1 MERNTFIGIA
11 LMFVLFYIWSTINAP
26 TEAEIAEQKRIQ
38 DSLNLS
44 KTEQVIPQSEQEQLQ
59 VTDANNVVANNPV
72 DSAAQSNF
80 LTQKYGPAAGLMSG
94 SEQLFT
100 LENELMK
107 VNLSSKGAQIRSVDL
122 KTHNKIIEDE
132 DEVRSSIPVTLM
144 EDEKNTFSY
153 ELPFNNASERIGT
166 KDLYFTGAKRG
177 NRVEFTAQMNNG
189 GNIVQSYELKPQV
202 NEEGQSE
209 DGYVIDYDVSFN
221 GLDNSFKSGTDEIK
235 LHWDSYLDKIELS
248 PYYESW
254 YSTVYF
260 KPTDDDFSYCNCRMA
275 DQDEVDERLK
285 WVSHSNQYFNATL
298 ITEDH
303 FNSGTFETVP
313 LEEDDE
319 DLKLVK
325 SEIMIPFDRTKFNMS
340 FYTGPNEFNK
350 LAAVGDNLEDI
361 IPYGWSLFGTVN
373 RWVVRPA
380 FNALSSIISSKGL
393 VIILLTLIIKVL
405 LFPLMYK
412 MLHSQAKM
420 GALKPK
426 LAHLKEKFKDEPQKM
441 QMENMKIYREY
452 GVSPLGGCLP
462 MVIQMPIWI
471 ALYRF
476 FPASI
481 EFRQKSFWWADD
493 LSAFDAFINLPFDI
507 PYFGAHISLF
517 TVLWAIT
524 TVIYTYYNSKMTDMN
539 AINPMMKYM
548 QYFMPIMFLGF
559 FNTYASGLTCYL
571 FFSSLINILQI
582 VGAKRFLF
590 DNDKIL
596 ADLEEKKKNKPEK
609 KKSGF
614 QARLE
619 AAMAEQ
625 QRKQAKNKKK
635 K

>member
-1 MERNTFIGIA
+1 MERNTFIGVV
-11 LMFVLFYIWSTINAP
+11 LLFVLFYIWSTINAP

-38 DSLNLS
+38 DSLKLS
-44 KTEQVIPQSEQEQLQ
+44 QTEQVLSQEEQDQIQSSNPTSITQ
-59 VTDANNVVANNPV
+59 NNPV
-72 DSAAQSNF
+72 DSAAQSTF

-94 SEQLFT
+94 SEELFT

-107 VNLSSKGAQIRSVDL
+107 VSFTSKGAKIKQVEL
-122 KTHNKIIEDE
+122 KTENKITEDE
-132 DEVRSSIPVTLM
+132 NGVRSNGPVILM
-144 EDEKNTFSY
+144 EDEKNVFNY
-153 ELPFNNASERIGT
+153 ELPFNNASERVGT
-166 KDLYFTGAKRG
+166 KDLYFSGAKRG
-177 NRVEFTAQMNNG
+177 NRVEFTAKMNNG
-189 GNIVQSYELKPQV
+189 GSIVQTYELKPQT
-202 NEEGQSE
+202 NE
-209 DGYVIDYDVSFN
+209 DGTTEVGYLIDYDVSFN
-221 GLDNSFKSGTDEIK
+221 GLDNSFKSGTEHIK
-235 LHWDSYLDKIELS
+235 LQWDSYLDRIELS

-260 KPTDDDFSYCNCRMA
+260 KPSDDDFSYCNCRMD

-285 WVSHSNQYFNATL
+285 WVSHSNQYYNATL

-303 FNSGTFETVP
+303 FSSGVFETIG
-313 LEEDDE
+313 LEDE
-319 DLKLVK
+319 DSDLKFVK
-325 SEIMIPFDRTKFNMS
+325 SEILIPFDKNKFNMS
-340 FYTGPNEFNK
+340 FYTGPNEFDR
-350 LAAVGDNLEDI
+350 LRAAGNNLEDI

-380 FNALSSIISSKGL
+380 FDLLSTLISSKGL
-393 VIILLTLIIKVL
+393 VIILLTLIIKML

-493 LSAFDAFINLPFDI
+493 LSAFDAFINLPFEI

-539 AINPMMKYM
+539 SINPMMKYM

-596 ADLEEKKKNKPEK
+596 AELEEKKKNKPAK

-625 QRKQAKNKKK
+625 QRQQAKNKKK